1 MSTKLTRYS
10 NTCENIHTANYWT
23 PLTVQVEEL
32 DKGTEAVNII
42 IYKRSNTKVFD
53 TGASSSVGK
62 PGDNFIPTTVK
73 TQKVFN
79 RLGVKKVEETYL
91 CT

>member
-1 MSTKLTRYS
+1 M
-10 NTCENIHTANYWT
+10 
-23 PLTVQVEEL
+23 EEL

-73 TQKVFN
+73 IPARYQKGGRN
-79 RLGVKKVEETYL
+79 LLMYIN
-91 CT
+91 